1 MRQCRVAFLFMED
14 ADYFVGDADWLL
26 RRQSL
31 LRLTPFRSAHRGA
44 MTGYYKQKTMLIKGP
59 FLCQRE
65 GNGVGM

>member
-1 MRQCRVAFLFMED
+1 MLISQYLLLDLLVGVDGLATAQMMSTPLNAFP
-14 ADYFVGDADWLL
+14 Y
-26 RRQSL
+26 
-31 LRLTPFRSAHRGA
+31 RSRGA